1 MKSPHIFH
9 ASGTEWQ
16 PHPRL
21 RGIRIKSLENSG
33 TFEKASVTLVQIDPG
48 GVIEPHSHEAG
59 YETAYVISGTGIL
72 TLPDGDIALGPG
84 DGVTVP
90 PQTVHSLR
98 NTGDEPV
105 EILAVH
111 IPPMM

>member
-1 MKSPHIFH
+1 MKAAHLFH
-9 ASGTEWQ
+9 AGTTEWQ
-16 PHPRL
+16 PHPKL

-48 GVIEPHSHEAG
+48 GVIEPHSHESNF
-59 YETAYVISGTGIL
+59 ETAYVISGNGVL
-72 TLPDGDIALGPG
+72 TLPDGDLPLGPG

-90 PQTVHSLR
+90 PQTIHSLR
-98 NTGDEPV
+98 NTGHQPI